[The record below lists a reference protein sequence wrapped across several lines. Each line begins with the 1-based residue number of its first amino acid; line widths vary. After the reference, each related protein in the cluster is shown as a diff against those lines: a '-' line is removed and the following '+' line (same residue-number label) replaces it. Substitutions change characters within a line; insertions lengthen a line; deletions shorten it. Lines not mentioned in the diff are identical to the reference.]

1 MIKRIHRKG
10 PKKMLERI
18 VLRIHKKLIG
28 LVEIKGIVLSARP
41 YAEQIQRFRKISNV
55 KAILVRIDSPGGS
68 VAPSQEIYEAIHRAR
83 EEKPVV
89 ASLGSVAASGGYYIA
104 SAAEKI
110 FANPGTLTGS
120 IGVAM
125 HTRNVR
131 DLMSKIGVESSV
143 IKSGKFKDAG
153 SPYRSMT
160 PGEERYL
167 QEVSDEIYGQ
177 FVEAVSKSRKMK
189 QETVEEIADGRI
201 FTGKRAQELGLVDAM
216 GGLETAARETG
227 RMVGIPEEPH
237 MISFKKKRR
246 RFSQYFMQA
255 AVHQLLANWE
265 LESESLP
272 GFLLLA
278 PIRGL

>member
-1 MIKRIHRKG
+1 
-10 PKKMLERI
+10 MLERI

-55 KAILVRIDSPGGS
+55 KAILVRIDSPGGA

-125 HTRNVR
+125 HMRNLR
-131 DLMSKIGVESSV
+131 DLMSKIGVENAV
-143 IKSGKFKDAG
+143 IKSGEFKDAG
-153 SPYRSMT
+153 SPFRSMT

-167 QEVSDEIYGQ
+167 QQVSDEIYDQ

-189 QETVEEIADGRI
+189 VEEVREIADGRI
-201 FTGKRAQELGLVDAM
+201 FTGKRARGLGLVDAM

-227 RMVGIPEEPH
+227 KMVGIPEEPH
-237 MISFKKKRR
+237 VVSFRKKRR
-246 RFSQYFMQA
+246 VFSQYLMQA
-255 AVHQLLANWE
+255 AVRQLLTDWE

-278 PIRGL
+278 PIRGY

>member
-227 RMVGIPEEPH
+227 RMVGILEEPH

>member
-1 MIKRIHRKG
+1 
-10 PKKMLERI
+10 MLERI

-143 IKSGKFKDAG
+143 IKSGKFKDVG

-167 QEVSDEIYGQ
+167 QEVSDEIYVQ
-177 FVEAVSKSRKMK
+177 FLEAVSKSRKMK

-227 RMVGIPEEPH
+227 RMVGILEEPH

-246 RFSQYFMQA
+246 RFSQHFMQA
-255 AVHQLLANWE
+255 AVHQLLASWE

>member
-1 MIKRIHRKG
+1 
-10 PKKMLERI
+10 MLERI
-18 VLRIHKKLIG
+18 ALRIHKKLIG

-41 YAEQIQRFRKISNV
+41 YVEQIQRFRKISNV
-55 KAILVRIDSPGGS
+55 KAILIRVDSPGGS
-68 VAPSQEIYEAIHRAR
+68 VAPSQEIHEAIHRTR

-125 HTRNVR
+125 HLRNFR
-131 DLMSKIGVESSV
+131 DLMSKIGVDNAV
-143 IKSGKFKDAG
+143 IKSGKYKDAG

-167 QEVSDEIYGQ
+167 QEVSDEIYDQ

-189 QETVEEIADGRI
+189 QEEVRGIADGRI

-237 MISFKKKRR
+237 VVSFRKKRR
-246 RFSQYFMQA
+246 MFSQYFMQA
-255 AVHQLLANWE
+255 AVRQLLFDWE

-278 PIRGL
+278 PIRGY

>member
-1 MIKRIHRKG
+1 
-10 PKKMLERI
+10 MLERI
-18 VLRIHKKLIG
+18 VLRIQKKLIG

-41 YAEQIQRFRKISNV
+41 YAEQIRRFRKISNV

-83 EEKPVV
+83 KEKPVV

-125 HTRNVR
+125 HMRNLQ
-131 DLMSKIGVESSV
+131 DLMAKIGVDNSV

-153 SPYRSMT
+153 SPFRTMT

-167 QEVSDEIYGQ
+167 QAVSDEIYGQ

-189 QETVEEIADGRI
+189 QESVEEIADGRI
-201 FTGKRAQELGLVDAM
+201 FTGKTAKELGLVDVM
-216 GGLETAARETG
+216 GGLEAAATEAG
-227 RMVGIPEEPH
+227 RMVGITDEPN
-237 MISFKKKRR
+237 IVSFKKKRR
-246 RFSQYFMQA
+246 IFSQHLMQA
-255 AVHQLLANWE
+255 ALYQLMSRWE

>member
-1 MIKRIHRKG
+1 
-10 PKKMLERI
+10 MLERI

-68 VAPSQEIYEAIHRAR
+68 VAPSQEIHEAIHRAR

-125 HTRNVR
+125 HTRNIR

-189 QETVEEIADGRI
+189 QETVEKIADGRI

-246 RFSQYFMQA
+246 RFSQYFTQA
-255 AVHQLLANWE
+255 AVHQLMSNWE

>member
-189 QETVEEIADGRI
+189 QETVKEIADGRI